1 MNNYEYIIA
10 SLPVPDESSGKL
22 DAGAVLSEIKELCS
36 ESDNRLIDLLLDAFE
51 PDKLDCEFYDRALAS
66 RNGFIREYLR
76 YDLRVRNT
84 KVEYINRTL
93 GRPEDLDIM
102 PESGDAAFDGK
113 AEVEAVL
120 EQGDILGRECGLD
133 KLMWNKADELV
144 LMHVFDLDVILAFV
158 AKIKIT
164 DRWNKLD
171 PATGRELFRKLVEEI
186 RKTRQY
192 GN

>member
-10 SLPVPDESSGKL
+10 SLPVPDEN
-22 DAGAVLSEIKELCS
+22 AGPLNAEALLAEIRSLCS
-36 ESDNRLIDLLLDAFE
+36 ETDNRLIDLLADGFD
-51 PDKLDCEFYDRALAS
+51 PDKLDEEFYSRTQAS
-66 RNGFIREYLR
+66 HNAFIRGYFD

-84 KVEYINRTL
+84 KVDYINRML
-93 GRPEDLDIM
+93 GRPEGLDLL
-102 PESGDAAFDGK
+102 PEPGEEEFDGR
-113 AEVEAVL
+113 AEVAAVL
-120 EQGDILGRECGLD
+120 EQDDILARERGLD
-133 KLMWNKADELV
+133 RLMWKKADELV
-144 LMHVFDLDVILAFV
+144 LLHVFDLDVILAFV

-171 PATGRELFRKLVEEI
+171 PQTGRELFRRLVAEI

>member
-10 SLPVPDESSGKL
+10 SLPVPDESAGKL
-22 DAGAVLSEIKELCS
+22 DAESVLADIKSLCS
-36 ESDNRLIDLLLDAFE
+36 ETDNRLIDLLLDSFD
-51 PDKLDCEFYDRALAS
+51 PDKLDAAFYERALSSHNA
-66 RNGFIREYLR
+66 FIREYLR
-76 YDLRVRNT
+76 YDLRVRNV
-84 KVEYINRTL
+84 KVEYINRSL
-93 GRPEDLDIM
+93 GRQEGIDVM
-102 PESGDAAFDGK
+102 PEPGDGDFDGK
-113 AEVEAVL
+113 AEVDDVL
-120 EQGDILGRECGLD
+120 EQSDILARERGLD

-171 PATGRELFRKLVEEI
+171 PQTGRELFRRLVDEI

>member
-22 DAGAVLSEIKELCS
+22 DAGAVLSEIKALCS

-93 GRPEDLDIM
+93 GRPEDLDVM
-102 PESGDAAFDGK
+102 PEPGEAEFDGK

-120 EQGDILGRECGLD
+120 EQGDILGRERGLD

-171 PATGRELFRKLVEEI
+171 PEIGRELFRKLVEEI